1 MATLWHFPRE
11 IGKERPRSPWVW
23 TSKRL
28 EGSQLWEIR
37 VSSEPRVGKWYPF
50 ESKGLGGARGE
61 EAVEWVRKGWRIVA
75 APALAGV
82 DLGGGG
88 IRIWELKPSKELKR
102 ITVARISPGCVCLS
116 AYPSILLYFGLSIR
130 TFVNGFRLFCGHRI
144 AECGF
149 IRLQASAKFLKW
161 KIDEN
166 RTIFLNTFSITI
178 SLFYCDSKCNEVSPF
193 EREPILKICYM
204 YIFSLYMQ

>member
-11 IGKERPRSPWVW
+11 IGKERPRSPRVW

-28 EGSQLWEIR
+28 EGSQLGEIR
-37 VSSEPRVGKWYPF
+37 VSSEPRVDKWYPS
-50 ESKGLGGARGE
+50 ESKGLGARGE
-61 EAVEWVRKGWRIVA
+61 EALEWVRQGWRIVA

-102 ITVARISPGCVCLS
+102 ITVARISLDCVCLS
-116 AYPSILLYFGLSIR
+116 AYPSIPLYFGLSVR
-130 TFVNGFRLFCGHRI
+130 AFVNGFRPCCGRRV

-149 IRLQASAKFLKW
+149 IRLQVSAEFLKFQ
-161 KIDEN
+161 KI
-166 RTIFLNTFSITI
+166 
-178 SLFYCDSKCNEVSPF
+178 F
-193 EREPILKICYM
+193 ERWNQKIHLS
-204 YIFSLYMQ
+204 FVVELLH